1 MSSIVHRV
9 LRCLGLPVNGCFLQ
23 QLTEPEFPSRFRF
36 YTESEP
42 LPTSL
47 ISVSCS

>member
-23 QLTEPEFPSRFRF
+23 QLTESFDLS
-36 YTESEP
+36 TESVDENCNGC
-42 LPTSL
+42 TKAA
-47 ISVSCS
+47 

>member
-23 QLTEPEFPSRFRF
+23 QLTESF
-36 YTESEP
+36 ESVDEN
-42 LPTSL
+42 
-47 ISVSCS
+47 CNGCAKAA